1 MSILRFLG
9 KKTQPTVDHY
19 ETRTV
24 QTIEKEAA
32 VNRYPP
38 FDRGFPIDPTDQ
50 IIQSQSYLID
60 KIKVAIGFS
69 NEDFEKFV
77 MPVINNYASYVH
89 LLPATSKEHFK
100 GAGGLFRLGLEVA
113 FLALQSAS
121 GVIFSGRDNSDKR
134 RVLQPKWCY
143 ATFVAGLCV
152 ELYRPITSLV
162 VVDEAGNEW
171 PQLLTPL
178 VKWLHENKIP
188 RYYVR
193 WNEAINGIDAVQRQ
207 SNAAY
212 LLNQIIPQHCLQ
224 YMNAEGG
231 HVITAMTATITGAAR
246 PNTGN
251 HLYDI
256 VMRSYE
262 KCVTNDIKSNPEL
275 YGKFTLGAHMEPH
288 IIDAMRTLYAQGEWK
303 VNQKGSRLWYSEDGL
318 FCIWEPA
325 SKDIR
330 KFMKERKL
338 TGIPESQ
345 ETLAEI
351 LMNAGIIFPN
361 RSGGPL
367 WEILLPGTGK
377 LMPAVRFADV
387 SILMLVDTEKPIKY
401 SFMDGKSTEVVE
413 SPKAEESPKSQTETG
428 SEQSSV
434 QGATE
439 SKPQLVLEPSP
450 PAPESKQATNK
461 PDNKVVNDKSAQP
474 ASNDAVPSAV
484 QASTTSNGRTEL
496 FESLSD
502 ESKLLIGALLDDYLE
517 GSSDF
522 PIFYCDEGFAISVDE
537 FRSKGQSDIPVLKE
551 IGNRA
556 NGKRWLMTKPGSSK
570 QTITIK
576 YRGQEVEC
584 FVLSASVAK
593 GLGFPEKGKKS

>member
-1 MSILRFLG
+1 MSMSLLRFFV
-9 KKTQPTVDHY
+9 KKTQPDVDDY
-19 ETRTV
+19 QPKNVR
-24 QTIEKEAA
+24 TIEKEIA

-38 FDRGFPIDPTDQ
+38 FDRGFPIDPVDK

-60 KIKVAIGFS
+60 KIKVAMGFS
-69 NEDFEKFV
+69 DSDFDKLV
-77 MPVINNYASYVH
+77 LPVIQNFAEYVH

-113 FLALQSAS
+113 FLSLQSAS
-121 GVIFSGRDNSDKR
+121 GIIFSGRENSDKR

-162 VVDEAGNEW
+162 VVDDEGNEW

-178 VKWLHENKIP
+178 VKWLHSNQIH

-193 WNEAINGIDAVQRQ
+193 WNESINGIDAVQRQ

-288 IIDAMRTLYAQGEWK
+288 IIDAMRSLYAQGDWK

-325 SKDIR
+325 AKDIR

-367 WEILLPGTGK
+367 WEIVLPGTGK
-377 LMPAVRFADV
+377 LMASVRFADV
-387 SILMLVDTEKPIKY
+387 SILMLAETDKPIKY
-401 SFMDGKSTEVVE
+401 SFIDGRSTE
-413 SPKAEESPKSQTETG
+413 P
-428 SEQSSV
+428 EQSQPIPVTVTSENKEV
-434 QGATE
+434 PVASAEAATE
-439 SKPQLVLEPSP
+439 PIIDSQAPVTEDKRETPTTEKQIINTKQPQQTPKEP
-450 PAPESKQATNK
+450 
-461 PDNKVVNDKSAQP
+461 AQDSGTP
-474 ASNDAVPSAV
+474 LLPNS
-484 QASTTSNGRTEL
+484 GRSEL
-496 FESLSD
+496 FETLSED
-502 ESKLLIGALLDDYLE
+502 SKLLIGALLDDYLE

-522 PIFYCDEGFAISVDE
+522 PIFYCDDGFAISVDE
-537 FRSKGQSDIPVLKE
+537 FRSKGQSEIPVLKE

-556 NGKRWLMTKPGSSK
+556 NGKRWLVTKPGSSK

-576 YRGQEVEC
+576 HRGQEIEC
-584 FVLSASVAK
+584 FVLSASIAK
-593 GLGFPEKGKKS
+593 GLGFIERGKK

>member
-1 MSILRFLG
+1 MSMSLLRFFVR
-9 KKTQPTVDHY
+9 KTQPDVDDY
-19 ETRTV
+19 QPKNVR
-24 QTIEKEAA
+24 TIEKEIE

-38 FDRGFPIDPTDQ
+38 FDRGFPIDPVDK

-60 KIKVAIGFS
+60 KIKVAMGFS
-69 NEDFEKFV
+69 DSDFDKLV
-77 MPVINNYASYVH
+77 LPVIQNYAEYVH

-113 FLALQSAS
+113 FLSLQSAS
-121 GVIFSGRDNSDKR
+121 GIIFSGRENSDKR

-162 VVDEAGNEW
+162 VVDDEGNEW

-178 VKWLHENKIP
+178 VKWLHANQIN

-193 WNEAINGIDAVQRQ
+193 WNESINGIDAVQRQ

-288 IIDAMRTLYAQGEWK
+288 IIDAMRSLYAQGDWK

-325 SKDIR
+325 AKDIR

-367 WEILLPGTGK
+367 WEIVLPGTGK
-377 LMPAVRFADV
+377 LMASVRFADV
-387 SILMLVDTEKPIKY
+387 SILMLAETDKPIKY
-401 SFMDGKSTEVVE
+401 SFIDGRSTE
-413 SPKAEESPKSQTETG
+413 P
-428 SEQSSV
+428 EQSQPTPVTVTSENKEAPV
-434 QGATE
+434 ASAEAATE
-439 SKPQLVLEPSP
+439 PIIDSKAPVTEDKRETPTTEKQISNTKQPQQTPKEPAQDSGTQLVPN
-450 PAPESKQATNK
+450 T
-461 PDNKVVNDKSAQP
+461 
-474 ASNDAVPSAV
+474 
-484 QASTTSNGRTEL
+484 GRSEL
-496 FESLSD
+496 FETLSED
-502 ESKLLIGALLDDYLE
+502 SKLLIGALLDDYLE

-522 PIFYCDEGFAISVDE
+522 PIFYCDDGFAISVDE
-537 FRSKGQSDIPVLKE
+537 FRSKGQSEIPVLKE

-556 NGKRWLMTKPGSSK
+556 NGKRWLVTKPGSSK

-576 YRGQEVEC
+576 HRGQEIEC
-584 FVLSASVAK
+584 FVLSASIAK
-593 GLGFPEKGKKS
+593 GLGFIERGKK